1 MMSAFIGK
9 MPVASKLL
17 HMVSTLNEDVQ
28 AAQNNGKK
36 SPFFNSQEGP
46 GIGERSVQVLE
57 NRNLKEAQTTP
68 HLMAEGYVLHEEGS
82 QQGESFARCRN

>member
-1 MMSAFIGK
+1 MSAFIGK

-36 SPFFNSQEGP
+36 SPFFNSQEALALVKEVFKFLR
-46 GIGERSVQVLE
+46 IG
-57 NRNLKEAQTTP
+57 T
-68 HLMAEGYVLHEEGS
+68 
-82 QQGESFARCRN
+82 